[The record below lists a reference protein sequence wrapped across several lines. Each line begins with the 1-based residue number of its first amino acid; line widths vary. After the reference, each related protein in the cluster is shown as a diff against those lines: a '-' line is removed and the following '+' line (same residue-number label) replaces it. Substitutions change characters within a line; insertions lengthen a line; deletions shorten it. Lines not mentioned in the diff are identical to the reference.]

1 MSFIDMEITRRQF
14 EARYVNVGRA
24 MLGTLAD
31 ICCVDFEQAERWAD
45 EIDREAEILIAADLP
60 IAGGNEGAGANP
72 EPAPSP
78 SFKSVAFGSH
88 DGTGAAPIPAAAA
101 PGKIRSERL

>member
-31 ICCVDFEQAERWAD
+31 ICCVDFDQAERWAD
-45 EIDREAEILIAADLP
+45 EIDREAGILIAADRP

-72 EPAPSP
+72 EPVPSTP
-78 SFKSVAFGSH
+78 FSSVGSQ
-88 DGTGAAPIPAAAA
+88 DGSGAAPAAAAA
-101 PGKIRSERL
+101 PGQFPTA

>member
-45 EIDREAEILIAADLP
+45 EIDREAEILIADLP

-78 SFKSVAFGSH
+78 SFKSVAFGSL
-88 DGTGAAPIPAAAA
+88 DGTGAAHSPGAAA
-101 PGKIRSERL
+101 PPKN